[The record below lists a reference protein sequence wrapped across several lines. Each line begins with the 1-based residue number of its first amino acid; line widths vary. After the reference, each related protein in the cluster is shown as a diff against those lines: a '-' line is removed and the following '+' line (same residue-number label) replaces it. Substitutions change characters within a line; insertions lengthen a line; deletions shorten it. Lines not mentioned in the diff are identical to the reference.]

1 MSAGLWL
8 DVPLTK
14 RACFLCF
21 FYVPFRCQSFVK
33 DNKVHQIH
41 GHFITIWL
49 ITDNALKG

>member
-21 FYVPFRCQSFVK
+21 FMFHFVANLLSK
-33 DNKVHQIH
+33 TTKSIISTATLLQFD
-41 GHFITIWL
+41 
-49 ITDNALKG
+49 